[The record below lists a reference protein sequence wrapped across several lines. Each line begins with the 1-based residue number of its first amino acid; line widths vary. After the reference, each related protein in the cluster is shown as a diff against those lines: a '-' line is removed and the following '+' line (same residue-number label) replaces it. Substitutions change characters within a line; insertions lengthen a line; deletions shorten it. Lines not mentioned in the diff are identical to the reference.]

1 MARNSPHGGCIIFS
15 VSQGLPQLKW
25 VWFAERTRPLSDLTT
40 FDKASRGFYGNVE
53 LLWMMRVRH
62 FAAFDGLAVLLALG
76 FDPFI
81 QNLVHY
87 YPTDVEDASQVAFLA
102 KNSHF
107 YSRGP
112 RIAGYGYYYVDATV
126 KANVYNLLFSSDQ
139 SKSWRVPQYT
149 CFSGNCTWDPTALL
163 AMRAYCSNV
172 STHLKSQCE
181 KRNFTN
187 IVCIQYLN
195 CTVSLP
201 LNGTMV
207 WYSTDQKTQAIAMK
221 VETNTYTGFTPLVY
235 TNSTFPVIQFLI
247 ASEAN
252 TVPAA
257 EVASAVL
264 KNRTYVATECTLQPI
279 VRSVQASV
287 NGSVYQETILAES
300 IQAGPSNGTL
310 PYSLAPSWNDTLGMQ
325 SIRLRCAME
334 NTADAITKSFRD
346 QAFQHTSPNV
356 SVGRT
361 MVSVTKV
368 QIYW

>member
-1 MARNSPHGGCIIFS
+1 MDVRSPPSARPHH
-15 VSQGLPQLKW
+15 
-25 VWFAERTRPLSDLTT
+25 SDRA
-40 FDKASRGFYGNVE
+40 D
-53 LLWMMRVRH
+53 
-62 FAAFDGLAVLLALG
+62 
-76 FDPFI
+76 
-81 QNLVHY
+81 
-87 YPTDVEDASQVAFLA
+87 
-102 KNSHF
+102 
-107 YSRGP
+107 
-112 RIAGYGYYYVDATV
+112 YYVDATV

-325 SIRLRCAME
+325 SIRSTIQHIYRCPKACLNDDRLRCAME
-334 NTADAITKSFRD
+334 NTADAIIKSFRD

-368 QIYW
+368 QIHW